1 MRVVVMSY
9 KTFKQV
15 LVLQKDKGMNTY
27 FGVFQTSGCLCEKFN
42 IPQKVGVN
50 WSYQQNWLLHNSIG
64 FSSATFTLFTSNLLL
79 QASQK
84 LLDKRK
90 QPVHIPLAL

>member
-1 MRVVVMSY
+1 MSY

-15 LVLQKDKGMNTY
+15 LVLQKDKGMNTL
-27 FGVFQTSGCLCEKFN
+27 VSSKHLDVCVRTEKFN